1 MRLTLSVCRVVVMAS
16 FCVNSILPT
25 KRESHVRDSG
35 GVTPKT
41 ANDLPFFL
49 WESNGLKVFTGLS

>member
-1 MRLTLSVCRVVVMAS
+1 MAS
-16 FCVNSILPT
+16 FCVNSILQT

-41 ANDLPFFL
+41 ANDLPFF
-49 WESNGLKVFTGLS
+49 GRVG

>member
-1 MRLTLSVCRVVVMAS
+1 MRFTLSVCRVVVMAS

-41 ANDLPFFL
+41 AKDLPFFCGRV
-49 WESNGLKVFTGLS
+49 NGW

>member
-16 FCVNSILPT
+16 FCVNS

-35 GVTPKT
+35 GVTRRRT
-41 ANDLPFFL
+41 TYLFFVG
-49 WESNGLKVFTGLS
+49 E